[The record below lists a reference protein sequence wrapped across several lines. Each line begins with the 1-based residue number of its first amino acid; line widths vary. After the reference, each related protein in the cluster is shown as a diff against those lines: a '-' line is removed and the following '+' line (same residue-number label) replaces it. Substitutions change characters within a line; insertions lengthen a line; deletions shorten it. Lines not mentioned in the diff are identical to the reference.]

1 MGKMKFKIR
10 NSKSHSHFEFVMIN
24 SQILNS
30 KRSQSAVEFV
40 ILIAFVLFFFTAFS
54 LVIQGNMSDRLRER
68 KNIAIKEI
76 ALTVQDE
83 INLAQESSEGYF
95 RTFKLPKN
103 LNGQE
108 YSIELNESMVYIHTP
123 DDKYAMALPIADLT
137 VVNPIQKGFNN
148 ITKENGE
155 VKLNP

>member
-1 MGKMKFKIR
+1 MKLKIK
-10 NSKSHSHFEFVMIN
+10 NSKSHSHLHFNISN
-24 SQILNS
+24 KLLKC
-30 KRSQSAVEFV
+30 KRSQTAMEFV

-54 LVIQGNMSDRLRER
+54 LVIQRNMSDKLREK
-68 KNIAIKEI
+68 KNLAIKEI

-83 INLAQESSEGYF
+83 IALAQASSEGYF

-103 LNGQE
+103 LNGQD
-108 YSIELNESMVYIHTP
+108 YIIELNEGMVYIYTL
-123 DDKYAMALPIADLT
+123 DNKYAMALPIADVT
-137 VVNPIQKGFNN
+137 VVNLIQKGFNN